1 MGLVLV
7 SVQRASGQ
15 KEASQ
20 PAERPVVLQAALQ
33 QAAVSQLTVPVLW
46 ESLLTAPEPTVSSV
60 RASGQPV
67 LSVPVPEKVAE

>member
-1 MGLVLV
+1 M

-20 PAERPVVLQAALQ
+20 PAERLAVLQAALL
-33 QAAVSQLTVPVLW
+33 QAAASQLTVPVQW
-46 ESLLTAPEPTVSSV
+46 ESLLTAPEPTASSV

-67 LSVPVPEKVAE
+67 LSVPEKVAE